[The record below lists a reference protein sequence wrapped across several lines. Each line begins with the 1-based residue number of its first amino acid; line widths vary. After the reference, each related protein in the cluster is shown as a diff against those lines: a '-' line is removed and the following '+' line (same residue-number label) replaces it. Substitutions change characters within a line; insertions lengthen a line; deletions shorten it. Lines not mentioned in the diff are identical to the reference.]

1 MRDLRDVLADLA
13 SATRHLVDDAARLA
27 ARDLA
32 QPSLLPSWTRAHVLA
47 HLAQNAD
54 AGVRLIDGART
65 GTPGFEYASVAAR
78 AAAIEQ
84 GAQLPAAV
92 LLKHLG
98 DSAQRFHTSC
108 LAMTAT
114 DWEQAVTWT
123 TGQQTTADAVPRS
136 RLTEVL
142 VHHVDLDL
150 GYSATAWPHAFVRER
165 LDAVIG
171 SLNRRALAP
180 ETLRL
185 VATDSSR
192 TLVVNGAVG
201 QDARTVTGTETQ
213 LLVWLLGRSAGAE
226 LQVSGGGPLPELP
239 STYTT

>member
-1 MRDLRDVLADLA
+1 MRDLHDVLADLEP
-13 SATRHLVDDAARLA
+13 ATRHLIDDAARLA

-32 QPSLLPSWTRAHVLA
+32 QPSLLPAWTRAHVLA

-54 AGVRLIDGART
+54 AGVRLLNGART
-65 GTPGFEYASVAAR
+65 GNPGFEYASVAAR

-84 GAQLPAAV
+84 GAQLPATV
-92 LLKHLG
+92 LRKQLG
-98 DSAQRFHTSC
+98 ESAQQFHTSC
-108 LAMTAT
+108 LAMTAA
-114 DWEQAVTWT
+114 DWERAVTGT
-123 TGQQTTADAVPRS
+123 TGQRTTADAVPRS

-142 VHHVDLDL
+142 VHHVDLDI
-150 GYSATAWPHAFVRER
+150 GYPATAWPSAFVRER
-165 LDAVIG
+165 LDAVIS

-180 ETLRL
+180 EALRL

-192 TLVVNGAVG
+192 TLVVNGAVV

-213 LLVWLLGRSAGAE
+213 LLAWLLGRSAGDE
-226 LQVSGGGPLPELP
+226 LQVSDGGPLPRLP

>member
-1 MRDLRDVLADLA
+1 MRDLPDVLADLE
-13 SATRHLVDDAARLA
+13 SATRHLVDDAARLTA
-27 ARDLA
+27 GDLA
-32 QPSLLPSWTRAHVLA
+32 QPSLLPNWTRAHVLA

-54 AGVRLIDGART
+54 AGVRLINGART
-65 GTPGFEYASVAAR
+65 GNPGFEYQSIAAR
-78 AAAIEQ
+78 EAAIEE
-84 GAQLPAAV
+84 GAQLPFAL
-92 LLKHLG
+92 LLKQLG
-98 DSAQRFHTSC
+98 ESARRFHESC
-108 LAMTAT
+108 VAMTAA
-114 DWEQAVTWT
+114 DWERAVSWT
-123 TGQQTTADAVPRS
+123 TGQRTPADAVPRS

-142 VHHVDLDL
+142 VHHVDLDM
-150 GYSATAWPHAFVRER
+150 GYPPTAWPHAFVRER
-165 LDAVIG
+165 LDAVIS

>member
-1 MRDLRDVLADLA
+1 VRDLPDVLADLD
-13 SATRHLVDDAARLA
+13 SATRQLVDDAVRLS

-54 AGVRLIDGART
+54 AGVRLINGART
-65 GTPGFEYASVAAR
+65 GEPGFEYASVAAR

-92 LLKHLG
+92 LGEHLRE
-98 DSAQRFHTSC
+98 SAQRFREAC
-108 LAMTAT
+108 LAMTAA

-123 TGQQTTADAVPRS
+123 TGQRTAADAVPRS

-142 VHHVDLDL
+142 VHHVDLGM
-150 GYSATAWPHAFVRER
+150 GYPATAWPRAFVRER
-165 LDAVIG
+165 LDAVIS

-185 VATDSSR
+185 VTTDSVR
-192 TLVVNGAVG
+192 TLVVNGAMV

-213 LLVWLLGRSAGAE
+213 LLAWLLGRSAGDE
-226 LQVSGGGPLPELP
+226 LQVSDGGPLPELP
-239 STYTT
+239 TTYTT